1 MVGAQMQAR
10 GASVR
15 QVARQLGVTEGA
27 LKVVR
32 VILPAGHQS
41 TKVLKAGKQP
51 FDFPAASAAT
61 QRSAIL
67 RLCASFPRCGAIN
80 SMLRSW
86 RSLAS
91 RVSSTSVT
99 SCGEALAIL
108 IPIGRP
114 WPSTIVMIFVPL
126 PRLDLP
132 TMEPPSWPLRR
143 CRQWKTPSGRC
154 RLVPGGH
161 ARALVARSRACRR
174 EPTIET
180 GNDTCDAVD
189 TGRADHSVGRPYAES
204 TESRSER
211 RADHATA
218 VRVHLRGSRLRQH
231 RCDHRPLSVAQ
242 VPRSPSASK
251 ETEVFLT

>member
-114 WPSTIVMIFVPL
+114 WPSRDCHDLRGPCRAWCFRPWSPLLAPAKVPSMKDSVGSMP
-126 PRLDLP
+126 PR
-132 TMEPPSWPLRR
+132 SW
-143 CRQWKTPSGRC
+143 
-154 RLVPGGH
+154 
-161 ARALVARSRACRR
+161 RSRAIACS
-174 EPTIET
+174 TLS
-180 GNDTCDAVD
+180 
-189 TGRADHSVGRPYAES
+189 SVP
-204 TESRSER
+204 SRTH
-211 RADHATA
+211 D
-218 VRVHLRGSRLRQH
+218 
-231 RCDHRPLSVAQ
+231 
-242 VPRSPSASK
+242 
-251 ETEVFLT
+251 